1 MEELCRSVVFMRYE
15 RQRLIAQF
23 KDLDECLS
31 TKRIAVIGSGG
42 LGGLCIY
49 MLAGA
54 GVLNFTV
61 ADDDVI
67 EDSNLHRQI
76 LFNEQD
82 LGLKKSECCRRELL
96 KLDKRID
103 VRCFGRVNADNFEEF
118 ADKSDLVM
126 DLSDNIAT
134 RVLAS
139 NMCCRLKKDLIHA
152 SVAESTGMLCAFR
165 FSDQKSTE
173 QFGCYQCFA
182 GSDPRPQFRGIT
194 GPWAGAMACNAAALT
209 MDYFAGE
216 DIFGTLW
223 LYDQK
228 KRSIQ
233 KIRLRRDPH
242 CKCCSS
248 T

>member
-1 MEELCRSVVFMRYE
+1 MRYE

-82 LGLKKSECCRRELL
+82 LGLKK
-96 KLDKRID
+96 
-103 VRCFGRVNADNFEEF
+103 
-118 ADKSDLVM
+118 
-126 DLSDNIAT
+126 
-134 RVLAS
+134 AS
-139 NMCCRLKKDLIHA
+139 A
-152 SVAESTGMLCAFR
+152 
-165 FSDQKSTE
+165 
-173 QFGCYQCFA
+173 A
-182 GSDPRPQFRGIT
+182 GVSF
-194 GPWAGAMACNAAALT
+194 
-209 MDYFAGE
+209 
-216 DIFGTLW
+216 
-223 LYDQK
+223 
-228 KRSIQ
+228 
-233 KIRLRRDPH
+233 
-242 CKCCSS
+242 
-248 T
+248 